1 MARTFYFAL
10 HVFQVS
16 TAGATKTE
24 ALSLAGCFRTK
35 FNFCMI
41 YSDRADGK
49 RNKKPFIVRNFFL
62 APAGI
67 GFAPRMR
74 KTLI

>member
-49 RNKKPFIVRNFFL
+49 RNKKAVYRAQFFFGACWHRL
-62 APAGI
+62 CSTNAQN
-67 GFAPRMR
+67 
-74 KTLI
+74 LI